1 MLTAVDTNVLFDIF
15 LDDPQFVESSLG
27 RLEQCLL
34 AGPVVACE
42 VVWAEVSAAFANEK
56 RAKQAMAQ
64 LRVEFSPMSIA
75 QATLAGQSW
84 RAYRERGGT
93 RTRITSD
100 FLIGANAA
108 LAADVLLT
116 RDGGFATLGISGLEL
131 I

>member
-116 RDGGFATLGISGLEL
+116 RDGGFAALGISGLEL

>member
-15 LDDPQFVESSLG
+15 LDDPQFVESSLE

-56 RAKQAMAQ
+56 QAKQAMAQ

-116 RDGGFATLGISGLEL
+116 RDGGFAALGISGLEL

>member
-56 RAKQAMAQ
+56 QAKQAMAQ
-64 LRVEFSPMSIA
+64 LRVEFSPMSIE

-84 RAYRERGGT
+84 RA
-93 RTRITSD
+93 
-100 FLIGANAA
+100 
-108 LAADVLLT
+108 
-116 RDGGFATLGISGLEL
+116 
-131 I
+131 